1 MLPVSALSRP
11 SHHLLLL
18 SSIFLL
24 CSFPA
29 LPSLLLHS
37 HSPSS
42 TSSPHVP
49 NTWVC
54 KISPEPVASWWERV
68 LGRNFRTSERV
79 KGIGVKS
86 TQPYNPMIAFRHLE
100 TFLAVPWPMLCFAK
114 WFWRIARDVLIQRKK
129 ASSRLSSSLNRK
141 KKKRECQKENH
152 RLFTKEK
159 ECLKKKKEKRKRFW
173 AVI

>member
-86 TQPYNPMIAFRHLE
+86 TQPYNPMIAFCHLE
-100 TFLAVPWPMLCFAK
+100 TFLAVPWPTLCFAK

-141 KKKRECQKENH
+141 KKERMPKRKSPIIYKGERMFE
-152 RLFTKEK
+152 
-159 ECLKKKKEKRKRFW
+159 KKKEKRKRFW